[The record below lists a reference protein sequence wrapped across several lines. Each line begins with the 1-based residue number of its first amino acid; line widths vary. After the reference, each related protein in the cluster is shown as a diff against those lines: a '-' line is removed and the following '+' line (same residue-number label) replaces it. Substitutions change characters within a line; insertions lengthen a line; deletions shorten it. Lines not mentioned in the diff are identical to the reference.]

1 MVWQI
6 VYTGF
11 HTVVLGNVP
20 TVCVSVV
27 KNSVQL
33 TTLRFGVKVT
43 LIIHSSQT
51 LREHNV
57 SYQRLCFLAM
67 VVFTYSKLFDVVQ
80 MIKPGREKCQEGE
93 TNTGTYDEKVYHR
106 R

>member
-11 HTVVLGNVP
+11 HTVMLGNVP

-43 LIIHSSQT
+43 LIIHSSQI

-57 SYQRLCFLAM
+57 SYQILPTLAIVKSTYRKAPLHTMFLHIQGAICCREYILLCEY
-67 VVFTYSKLFDVVQ
+67 V
-80 MIKPGREKCQEGE
+80 
-93 TNTGTYDEKVYHR
+93 
-106 R
+106 

>member
-43 LIIHSSQT
+43 LIIHSSQI
-51 LREHNV
+51 LREHKV
-57 SYQRLCFLAM
+57 SYQSLCFLAM
-67 VVFTYSKLFDVVQ
+67 VVFTYKNRALLDTKFLHIQ
-80 MIKPGREKCQEGE
+80 GATYCQEHIPLCE
-93 TNTGTYDEKVYHR
+93 YV
-106 R
+106 